1 MSLSLEQLG
10 NEYDEQSKEI
20 EQAIV
25 RCHSRL
31 RKAKQMKDANETVK
45 AEQFLITLYTI
56 HADLKKTSYLLQNY
70 YDD

>member
-10 NEYDEQSKEI
+10 NEYSEQSKEI

-31 RKAKQMKDANETVK
+31 RRAKQMKDANETVR

-56 HADLKKTSYLLQNY
+56 HADLKKTGYYLQHY
-70 YDD
+70 YDE